1 MLKYSDLTIAVALT
15 LINMIFIEDN
25 KQTLVA
31 VKHKGFQ
38 VIVTTTIVGKA
49 NIGVKKVCIRQ
60 TYKISICHL
69 EKDPG
74 ICQLQA
80 TQQTI

>member
-31 VKHKGFQ
+31 VKDQ
-38 VIVTTTIVGKA
+38 SISQ
-49 NIGVKKVCIRQ
+49 IGREVVC
-60 TYKISICHL
+60 
-69 EKDPG
+69 G
-74 ICQLQA
+74 QA
-80 TQQTI
+80 